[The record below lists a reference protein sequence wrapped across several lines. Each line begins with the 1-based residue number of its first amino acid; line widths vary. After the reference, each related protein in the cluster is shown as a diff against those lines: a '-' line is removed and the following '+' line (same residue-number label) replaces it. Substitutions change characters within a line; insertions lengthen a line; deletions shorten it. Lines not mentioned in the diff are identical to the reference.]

1 MKWIWINKEHIA
13 KTACAIV
20 GGIYALLGFIG
31 MLAPL
36 DGILPESISIWM
48 KILVSCLLLAASWLI
63 CFAIVAIALFH
74 KKRFQVFRANGGH
87 ALYLQYGDIF
97 DSGEVLKPEERRN
110 IVIPVNR
117 CFDTIVD
124 NQLISERT
132 VHGAAFKRLYES
144 GEYSEETLNQ
154 AIQNILRGMAYE
166 EVPVREKPRGNTKR
180 FPVGT
185 VAALPVG
192 EDTCYLLW
200 ALSTFDS
207 NLKAHT
213 SMQEY
218 TLALQKLVEA
228 CNAESE
234 GFPVVIPLVG
244 TGLSRTKKD
253 QHDILSYLVSIFK
266 VNRAEIN
273 SNIHIVVR
281 EDLKDEISIMSRP

>member
-13 KTACAIV
+13 KAACTIV

-31 MLAPL
+31 MLVPL
-36 DGILPESISIWM
+36 DEILPESISIWV
-48 KILVSCLLLAASWLI
+48 KILIGCLLLIGSWLI
-63 CFAIVAIALFH
+63 CFAIVAIVLFH

-124 NQLISERT
+124 NRLISEQT
-132 VHGAAFKRLYES
+132 IHGIAFKRLYES
-144 GEYSEETLNQ
+144 GGYSEKTLNQ
-154 AIQNILRGMAYE
+154 AIQDILRGTAYE
-166 EVPVREKPRGNTKR
+166 EVPVHEKPRGNTKR

-192 EDTCYLLW
+192 ENTCYFLW

-218 TLALQKLVEA
+218 ALALQKLIEA
-228 CNAESE
+228 CNTESE

-253 QHDILSYLVSIFK
+253 QHDILSYLVSMFK

-281 EDLKDEISIMSRP
+281 ENMKDEISIISRP